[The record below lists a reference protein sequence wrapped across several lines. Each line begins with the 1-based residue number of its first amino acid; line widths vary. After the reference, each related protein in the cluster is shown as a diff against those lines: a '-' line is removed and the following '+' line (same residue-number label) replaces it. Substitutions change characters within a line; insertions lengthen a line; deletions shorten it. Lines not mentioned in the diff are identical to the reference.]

1 MLPPTTTIRPVLTGA
16 RRSTLTRSASGAR
29 RSPLPPYSFGPKPKR
44 RTELG
49 LLVFG
54 SLLIVALYVIAEL
67 GAKSKIPA
75 NIGPFLGIV
84 LGLALVAHMA
94 NRWLVP
100 DANAVILPLAAL
112 LNGIGYV
119 VIARWNPPYAREQ
132 AGWAALGVGLY
143 MVTLLVVRFSRDL
156 ERYRYLLLLVAGL
169 LLVAPL
175 FFSPINGAKLWV
187 HVGSL
192 EFQPIE
198 FSKILLCIFFA
209 SYFAENKEML
219 AIPTARLGNRLIL
232 DPRPLIPLL
241 VAWGAA
247 MVVIGLEGDI
257 GFAALLFTL
266 FIAMLW
272 ITTGRFG
279 YLLFG
284 AVLFAGGAYVSA
296 RYFGQVHLRVD
307 EWLDPWQTSTNANT
321 GGAQLRLGQYGFASG
336 GVGGTGLGFDIQA
349 GNIPYLTTDMIFAAI
364 GTEMGLVGAAAVVFA
379 YVLLVGSGFRIA
391 QTARSDFSR
400 LMAAGFTLII
410 GFQAFFIMAGVVR
423 LLPFTGITLPFV
435 AYGGSSLLAN
445 YILIALLLRI
455 SDEGAKAQR
464 TMLAAGQAGA
474 PGEKPMVPAG

>member
-1 MLPPTTTIRPVLTGA
+1 MRPVCTGILPPTTTMRPVPPGA
-16 RRSTLTRSASGAR
+16 RSTL
-29 RSPLPPYSFGPKPKR
+29 LPPYRFGPKPRR

-49 LLVFG
+49 LLLFG
-54 SLLIVALYVIAEL
+54 SGLIVALYVIAEL
-67 GAKSKIPA
+67 GLRSKVPA
-75 NIGPFLGIV
+75 NLGPFLGIV
-84 LGLALVAHMA
+84 VGLSLLAHLV

-119 VIARWNPPYAREQ
+119 IISRWNPTYARQQ
-132 AGWAALGVGLY
+132 AAWIALGVLFY
-143 MVTLLVVRFSRDL
+143 AITLLVVRYSRDL
-156 ERYRYLLLLVAGL
+156 DRYRYLLLLLAGI

-175 FFSPINGAKLWV
+175 FFSPINGARLWV
-187 HVGSL
+187 HVGGL

-209 SYFAENKEML
+209 SYFAENKEL
-219 AIPTARLGNRLIL
+219 LSIPTARLGNRLVL

-247 MVVIGLEGDI
+247 MAVIGLEGDI

-272 ITTGRFG
+272 VTTGRFG
-279 YLLFG
+279 YLILG
-284 AVLFAGGAYVSA
+284 AVLFAAGAYISA
-296 RYFGQVHLRVD
+296 HYFGQVHGRVH
-307 EWLDPWQTSTNANT
+307 EWLDPWQTATNLNSQ
-321 GGAQLRLGQYGFASG
+321 GAQLRLGWYGFGTG
-336 GVGGTGLGFDIQA
+336 GVGGTGLGFDAQT

-364 GTEMGLVGAAAVVFA
+364 GTEMGLIGAAAVVVA
-379 YVLLVGSGFRIA
+379 YVLLVGAGFRVA
-391 QTARSDFSR
+391 QAARSDFGR

-410 GFQAFFIMAGVVR
+410 GFQAFFIMAGVTR

-445 YILIALLLRI
+445 YVLIALLLRI
-455 SDEGAKAQR
+455 SDEGAKTQA
-464 TMLAAGQAGA
+464 TMQAVGAAAA
-474 PGEKPMVPAG
+474 PGERPMVPAH

>member
-1 MLPPTTTIRPVLTGA
+1 MPP
-16 RRSTLTRSASGAR
+16 GAR
-29 RSPLPPYSFGPKPKR
+29 RSPFPRYSWGPKPKR

-49 LLVFG
+49 LLLFG
-54 SLLIVALYVIAEL
+54 SGLVVALYIIAEL

-75 NIGPFLGIV
+75 NIGPFLGIL
-84 LGLALVAHMA
+84 LGLALAAHMA

-119 VIARWNPPYAREQ
+119 IIARWNPPHAREQ
-132 AGWAALGVGLY
+132 AAWAALGVILY
-143 MVTLLVVRFSRDL
+143 VLTLIFVQYSRDL
-156 ERYRYLLLLVAGL
+156 ERYRYLLLLLAGV

-187 HVGSL
+187 HFGGL

-198 FSKILLCIFFA
+198 FSKLLLCIFFA

-219 AIPTARLGNRLIL
+219 TIATARLGNRLVV
-232 DPRPLIPLL
+232 DPRPLVPLL

-247 MVVIGLEGDI
+247 MAVIGLEGDI

-279 YLLFG
+279 YLVFG
-284 AVLFAGGAYVSA
+284 ALLFAGGAYISA
-296 RYFGQVHLRVD
+296 RYFGQVHTRVD
-307 EWLDPWQTSTNANT
+307 EWLNPWATQANPNA
-321 GGAQLRLGQYGFASG
+321 GGAQLRLGEYGFGTG

-364 GTEMGLVGAAAVVFA
+364 GTEMGLVGAVAIVIAFI
-379 YVLLVGSGFRIA
+379 LLVGAGFRVA
-391 QTARSDFSR
+391 QAARTDFSR
-400 LMAAGFTLII
+400 LMAAGFTIII

-445 YILIALLLRI
+445 YVLIALLLRI
-455 SDEGAKAQR
+455 SDEGAKTQR
-464 TMLAAGQAGA
+464 AMMSVGAASG
-474 PGEKPMVPAG
+474 PGERPMVPAR

>member
-1 MLPPTTTIRPVLTGA
+1 MPRYVL
-16 RRSTLTRSASGAR
+16 
-29 RSPLPPYSFGPKPKR
+29 GPKPRR

-49 LLVFG
+49 LLVFT

-67 GAKSKIPA
+67 GTKSKVPA
-75 NIGPFLGIV
+75 NLGPFLGIV
-84 LGLALVAHMA
+84 LALSLGAHMA

-100 DANAVILPLAAL
+100 NANPVILPLAAL

-119 VIARWNPPYAREQ
+119 IIARWNPPYARSQ
-132 AGWAALGVGLY
+132 AGWIAIGLGLY
-143 MVTLLVVRFSRDL
+143 VITLLTVRYSRDL
-156 ERYRYLLLLVAGL
+156 ERYRYLLLLVAGA

-175 FFSPINGAKLWV
+175 FFSPINGARLWV
-187 HVGSL
+187 HVGGF
-192 EFQPIE
+192 EFQPVE

-219 AIPTARLGNRLIL
+219 AIPTAQIGNRLFL
-232 DPRPLIPLL
+232 DPRPLVPIL

-266 FIAMLW
+266 FIALLW
-272 ITTGRFG
+272 VTTGRIG
-279 YLLFG
+279 YLVFG
-284 AVLFAGGAYVSA
+284 FVLFAVGAYIAA
-296 RYFGQVHLRVD
+296 RYFGQVHTRVS
-307 EWLDPWQTSTNANT
+307 EWLDPWQTATNFNSK
-321 GGAQLRLGQYGFASG
+321 GLQLRLGEFGFGTG
-336 GVGGTGLGFDIQA
+336 GVGGTGLGFDTQA
-349 GNIPYLTTDMIFAAI
+349 GNIPFLTTDMIFAAI
-364 GTEMGLVGAAAVVFA
+364 GTEMGLVGAVAVVFA
-379 YVLLVGSGFRIA
+379 YVLLVGAGFRVA

-400 LMAAGFTLII
+400 LMATGLTLII

-455 SDEGAKAQR
+455 SDEGARAQ
-464 TMLAAGQAGA
+464 TEMLAAGAAGG
-474 PGEKPMVPAG
+474 PGERPMVPAR